1 MQMKINEYRDE
12 TLGESVFTAK
22 HSSGLE
28 IRIMP
33 KDNMDSVYALF
44 SVNYGSIDTSVQEK
58 DGSFRDI
65 PEGTAHFLEHKL
77 FESEELDAFQLFE
90 RTGAYANAYTSFDRT
105 AYLFKGSS
113 NIEESLGYLLDFVQ
127 NPYFTAETVKK
138 EQGIIG
144 QEIIMYKDLPDWEVM
159 FNLLCLLYPEHPV
172 HIDIAGTQESIA
184 QIDDKLLYE
193 LYEEFYNPS
202 NMCLTIVG
210 KVDKDKIFKQ
220 IEKSII
226 RKKKTVP
233 ERKFDPKTPR
243 SKQKYIEEHL
253 SVARTQFLLGIREEL
268 TKPVLSIDDEVASSI
283 LLDILFGKNSEF
295 YNKAVEE
302 GLTTR
307 DFGASLFNGYGYSA
321 YFIGGPSSE
330 PKKFSDMIKKEI
342 ERAKK
347 EGIKEEDFE
356 RVKRSYYGECVSNYD
371 NIGAMANGLA
381 SLYFTGCKPFDDYN
395 AIKKVTLARV
405 TKRLKGIST
414 KDAALSVIS
423 PLE

>member
-1 MQMKINEYRDE
+1 MKINEYRDE

-28 IRIMP
+28 IIVMP
-33 KDNMDSVYALF
+33 KENYDSVFALF
-44 SVNYGSIDTSVQEK
+44 SVNYGSIDTFVKEA
-58 DGSFRDI
+58 DGSFRAI

-127 NPYFTAETVKK
+127 KPYFTAETVKK

-144 QEIIMYKDLPDWEVM
+144 QEIRMYKDLPDWEVM
-159 FNLLCLLYPEHPV
+159 FNLLGMLYSKHPV
-172 HIDIAGTQESIA
+172 RIDIAGTQESIA
-184 QIDDKLLYE
+184 KIDDKLLYE
-193 LYEEFYNPS
+193 LYETFYNPS
-202 NMCLTIVG
+202 NMCIALVG
-210 KVDKDKIFKQ
+210 KIDPDKVFKQ
-220 IEKSII
+220 IDKSII
-226 RKKKTVP
+226 RKKKPVP

-243 SKQKYIEEHL
+243 SKQKFTEEHL
-253 SVARTQFLLGIREEL
+253 SVARSQFLLGIRDEM
-268 TKPVLSIDDEVASSI
+268 TKPILNIEDEIASSI
-283 LLDILFGKNSEF
+283 LVDILFGKNSPF
-295 YNKAVEE
+295 FNKILDE
-302 GLTTR
+302 GLTTME
-307 DFGASLFNGYGYSA
+307 FGASLFCGHGYSA
-321 YFIGGPSSE
+321 YMIGGPSSD
-330 PKKFSDMIKKEI
+330 PKKLSEMIKKEI

-356 RVKRSYYGECVSNYD
+356 RVKRKYYGRCVRDYD
-371 NIGAMANGLA
+371 DIESMANGLT
-381 SLYFTGCKPFDDYN
+381 SLYFTGCKPFDDFN

-405 TKRLKGIST
+405 TKRLKSIST